1 MDKKE
6 LINGGK
12 VKSVFTTDREDEV
25 IIEFRDDMTAGDGA
39 RKEVMDKKG
48 AYNATISAKI
58 FKVLE
63 ENGIE
68 TQFIDLLEPNVML
81 AKKLE
86 MIPIEVIV
94 RNIATGSLVR
104 KYPIDDGTKLDPPIV
119 QMDFKDD
126 EYHDPMLNRSLI
138 KALEIASD
146 EEIEI
151 LKKEF
156 GLAMIINPELAAA
169 YEIARV
175 FQFPSAIR
183 VDSFAKGHVELLHF
197 RVGKDSPLINM
208 KLLNLQSTFHS
219 NVLVCTIIRG
229 EDVII
234 PNGNFVF
241 QENDIVA
248 IVAKRNNAIDFFR
261 KIGIMKSRV
270 ENAILAGGGKVSYYL
285 AKILLQS
292 GIDVTIIEVDRD
304 RCEFLTEAIPE
315 ATIIHGDAT
324 DQDLLSQ
331 EGLEHTDGFAALT
344 GLDEENI
351 LLSLYASEISN
362 ARTVTKINRTSFNSV
377 INKLDLGSIIYPRVI
392 TADYILKYVR
402 STSNSIDSNV
412 EKLYKLAGGKAEA
425 LEFLIKE
432 DSHFAGIPLHDLN
445 LRKNTLIGCIYRHG
459 KVIIPSGQDKI
470 MPGDSVLVVISGYR
484 VNDIKEILEG

>member
-1 MDKKE
+1 MN
-6 LINGGK
+6 IIIVGCGK
-12 VKSVFTTDREDEV
+12 VGYTLVEQLSSENHNLVVIDERA
-25 IIEFRDDMTAGDGA
+25 E
-39 RKEVMDKKG
+39 
-48 AYNATISAKI
+48 
-58 FKVLE
+58 KVQNITNSLDAMGIVG
-63 ENGIE
+63 NGINYKTLLE
-68 TQFIDLLEPNVML
+68 AGISTADLLIAVTGDDEKNLLCCVI
-81 AKKLE
+81 AKKTGHCQT
-86 MIPIEVIV
+86 IARI
-94 RNIATGSLVR
+94 RNPL
-104 KYPIDDGTKLDPPIV
+104 Y
-119 QMDFKDD
+119 
-126 EYHDPMLNRSLI
+126 N
-138 KALEIASD
+138 
-146 EEIEI
+146 EEIEF

-197 RVGKDSPLINM
+197 RIGKDSPLINM

-425 LEFLIKE
+425 
-432 DSHFAGIPLHDLN
+432 
-445 LRKNTLIGCIYRHG
+445 
-459 KVIIPSGQDKI
+459 
-470 MPGDSVLVVISGYR
+470 
-484 VNDIKEILEG
+484 